1 MSQTRTRHCFG
12 TAVVL
17 SLSLASTGP
26 AGADEAAFLACRDIV
41 ADPQRLACYDT
52 AASAATPERSSVGAT
67 QVAPPATPIDPESL
81 FGLEAG
87 ATNEV
92 LRASSG
98 IGDLAAMQSRVTT
111 VRRAADGRLVITLA
125 NGQLWAQSDTEKL
138 PVAAGD
144 TVRIREA
151 SFGSFL
157 LSRESGKR
165 SIRVRRI
172 R

>member
-1 MSQTRTRHCFG
+1 MWSF
-12 TAVVL
+12 
-17 SLSLASTGP
+17 LAATGP
-26 AGADEAAFLACRDIV
+26 GAADEAAFIACRDIA
-41 ADPQRLACYDT
+41 ADPQRLACYD
-52 AASAATPERSSVGAT
+52 AAARAVTSDVPERSNAEAT
-67 QVAPPATPIDPESL
+67 HASRIDPEAL
-81 FGLEAG
+81 FGLEAD

-98 IGDLAAMQSRVTT
+98 IGDLTTMQSRVTA
-111 VRRAADGRLVITLA
+111 VGRAADGRRVITLA
-125 NGQLWAQSDTEKL
+125 NGPHRAQSDTEKL

>member
-1 MSQTRTRHCFG
+1 V
-12 TAVVL
+12 AL
-17 SLSLASTGP
+17 SSFLAATGL
-26 AGADEAAFLACRDIV
+26 GAADDAAFIACRDIA
-41 ADPQRLACYDT
+41 ADPQRLACYD
-52 AASAATPERSSVGAT
+52 AAARAVTSDMPERSTAGAT
-67 QVAPPATPIDPESL
+67 PVATPASRIDPEAL

-92 LRASSG
+92 LRSSSG
-98 IGDLAAMQSRVTT
+98 IGDLTAMQSRVTA
-111 VRRAADGRLVITLA
+111 VGRAADGRLVITLA